1 MPEDMKISQLSAQ
14 GFIPM
19 AAVVAIITVFGF
31 WWNTADPR
39 IRLDRIEQ
47 TAVDLSREIA
57 KTYVTLLA
65 HKDLQDRILTQ
76 MSDLQRKDE
85 DLRNTLLT
93 KAQFEAWKL
102 ERDAFLATIIK
113 NVDAIEVK
121 L

>member
-39 IRLDRIEQ
+39 SRLDKIEQ
-47 TAVDLSREIA
+47 TAIDLSREVA

-65 HKDLQDRILTQ
+65 HKDLQDRLLTQ
-76 MSDLQRKDE
+76 MSDLQKKE
-85 DLRNTLLT
+85 EELRNTLLI
-93 KAQFEAWKL
+93 KAQFDAWKL
-102 ERDAFLATIIK
+102 ERDLFLTTIIK
-113 NVDAIEVK
+113 
-121 L
+121 